1 MNGNVIL
8 KRSLWFLLI
17 AGVISLAASGIPK
30 AQEKAPASQP
40 MVEDA
45 EWDGVKVELMSVER
59 TSGNMLTIKFKYING
74 NSKEV
79 DINRLGR
86 FNHDNMVDHVY
97 YVDTKNKK
105 KYLVVKDAEG
115 KALGTNLQYF
125 KLSPNESKAA
135 WGKFPEPPAD
145 VQKIAV
151 YLPGVP
157 PFEDV
162 PIR

>member
-1 MNGNVIL
+1 
-8 KRSLWFLLI
+8 
-17 AGVISLAASGIPK
+17 
-30 AQEKAPASQP
+30 
-40 MVEDA
+40 
-45 EWDGVKVELMSVER
+45 
-59 TSGNMLTIKFKYING
+59 MLTIKFKYING

-79 DINRLGR
+79 DISRLGQ
-86 FNHDNMVDHVY
+86 FGHDNMVEHVY

-105 KYLVVKDAEG
+105 KYLVVKDSEG

-125 KLSPNESKAA
+125 KLSPNGSKAG
-135 WGKFPEPPAD
+135 WGEFPEPPAD